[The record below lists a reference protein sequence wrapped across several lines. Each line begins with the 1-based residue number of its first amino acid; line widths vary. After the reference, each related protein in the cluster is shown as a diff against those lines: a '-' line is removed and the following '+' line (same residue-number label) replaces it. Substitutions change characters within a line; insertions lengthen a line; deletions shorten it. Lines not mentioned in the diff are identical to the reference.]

1 MQVIP
6 AIDLRGGKFVRLE
19 QGDYGRETV
28 FGDDPAA
35 AATRW
40 VAAGA
45 SRLHIVDLDG
55 ARDGVR
61 ANTAAV
67 DAILAAVSVP
77 LQLAGGIRSAQSA
90 IELLSLGADR
100 VVFGTA
106 AIEAPDEVRA
116 TIDHSGADAVI
127 VGVDALRGVVSTHG
141 WTQATRVRA
150 VDLMTEMTRIGV
162 RRFMYT
168 DTERDGTLSH
178 PNFGSIAEVLETAP
192 YPVIVA
198 GGIATIEDLA
208 RLSALGAEAAVT
220 GLAIYSGALDLRRAI
235 EEIECGGANG
245 QDAVVPRAKD
255 R

>member
-1 MQVIP
+1 M
-6 AIDLRGGKFVRLE
+6 RLF

-40 VAAGA
+40 TAAGA

-61 ANTAAV
+61 ANMEAV

-77 LQLAGGIRSAQSA
+77 VQLGGGIRSAESA
-90 IELLSLGADR
+90 IELLRLGVDR

-106 AIEAPDEVRA
+106 AIESPGEVRA
-116 TIDHSGADAVI
+116 TIDQSGADSVV
-127 VGVDALRGVVSTHG
+127 VGVDAKLGVVSTRG
-141 WTQATRVRA
+141 WTQATQVLA
-150 VDLMTEMTRIGV
+150 IDLMTEMARIGV

-178 PNFGSIAEVLETAP
+178 PNFVSMAEVLETVP
-192 YPVIVA
+192 HPVIAA
-198 GGIATIEDLA
+198 GGIATIDDLA
-208 RLSALGAEAAVT
+208 RLAALGAEAAVT
-220 GLAIYSGALDLRRAI
+220 GLAIYSGALDLREAI
-235 EEIECGGANG
+235 EEVERGRGWQA
-245 QDAVVPRAKD
+245 
-255 R
+255 

>member
-6 AIDLRGGKFVRLE
+6 AIDLRGGKYVRLYK
-19 QGDYGRETV
+19 GDYGRETV

-40 VAAGA
+40 TAAGA

-61 ANTAAV
+61 ANMEAV

-77 LQLAGGIRSAQSA
+77 VQLGGGIRSAESA
-90 IELLSLGADR
+90 IELLRLGVDR

-106 AIEAPDEVRA
+106 AIESPGEVRA
-116 TIDHSGADAVI
+116 TIDHSGADSVI
-127 VGVDALRGVVSTHG
+127 VGVDAKLGIVSTRG
-141 WTQATRVRA
+141 WTQTTQIRA
-150 VDLMTEMTRIGV
+150 IDLMTEMARIGV

-178 PNFGSIAEVLETAP
+178 PNFGSMAEVLETVP
-192 YPVIVA
+192 HPVIAA
-198 GGIATIEDLA
+198 GGIATIDDLA
-208 RLSALGAEAAVT
+208 RLAALGAEAAVT
-220 GLAIYSGALDLRRAI
+220 GLAIYSGALDLRQAI
-235 EEIECGGANG
+235 EEVERSGDWQA
-245 QDAVVPRAKD
+245 
-255 R
+255 